1 MLSTLPS
8 RCTRRPPGAAGF
20 VQPESRRNEV
30 LGWVKQGV
38 RDFSISR
45 AAVEWGI
52 PVPRDPKQTVYVW
65 FDALNGYLS
74 GGCHGAAWLCAEG

>member
-1 MLSTLPS
+1 MM
-8 RCTRRPPGAAGF
+8 RPTCLLQELVSSPGF

-30 LGWVKQGV
+30 LGWVTAGA

-52 PVPRDPKQTVYVW
+52 RIPQDPKQTVYVW
-65 FDALNGYLS
+65 FDALNGYVS
-74 GGCHGAAWLCAEG
+74 GGGEGACAIG